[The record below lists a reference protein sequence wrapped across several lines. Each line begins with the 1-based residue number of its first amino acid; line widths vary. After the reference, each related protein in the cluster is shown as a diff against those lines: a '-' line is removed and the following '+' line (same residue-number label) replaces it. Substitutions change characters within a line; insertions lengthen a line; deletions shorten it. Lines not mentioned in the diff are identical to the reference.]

1 MSDQISEDEE
11 LHETIRAQL
20 LTGDAFGALGLDA
33 TQCNSVREVSTH
45 GARIFLVGPKAF
57 KIKRPIAFAYMNF
70 STCDRRHR
78 ALEHELL
85 LNKRTA
91 PDLYHAVHAIHL
103 GADGKF
109 NFDGQGPIVDWALE
123 MTGFPTDQVLD
134 EVDNRGELTI
144 AMVENAALALAKFH
158 TEKAEPTPEG
168 GGVAGIAQVIDVAER
183 EMATAIPTIFAA
195 ADVALYLNAC
205 RSALANHAPLLEAR
219 RHMGHVRL
227 CHGDLHLGN
236 LVNLNGRIVPFDCIE
251 FNDEFARIDV
261 MYDLAFLIMD
271 LVHRNRPAH
280 ANSALNAY
288 LSAVPFAHQ
297 CDHMNALGAMP
308 LFMAAR
314 AGVRA
319 HVSARQGLS
328 APARA
333 FLAAGL
339 GHLAPKAPRL
349 IALGGL
355 QGTGKSTLARH
366 LSPELGIAPGAV
378 ILRSDAI
385 RKAMLGLSP
394 TERLPP
400 QFYDRETSARTYDA
414 MMDMATSAI
423 KSGHSVILDA
433 VFYRA
438 EERRRAAQICPQFKG
453 LWLHA
458 PDHIIR
464 ARLDARK
471 GDASD
476 ADIAVYDRQR
486 LMDPG
491 PIDWQPV
498 DMSGDAALAAASLNL
513 DWI

>member
-1 MSDQISEDEE
+1 MSDPHSDDDA
-11 LHETIRAQL
+11 LHEAVRAQL
-20 LTGDAFGALGLDA
+20 LTGAPFAALGLDA
-33 TQCNSVREVSTH
+33 AACRAVREVSTH
-45 GARIFLVGPKAF
+45 GARIFLVGHKAF

-70 STCDRRHR
+70 STCDRRQH

-109 NFDGQGPIVDWALE
+109 NFDGEGLIVDWALE

-144 AMVENAALALAKFH
+144 AMVENAALALAQFH
-158 TEKAEPTPEG
+158 TQKAEATPQG
-168 GGVAGIAQVIDVAER
+168 GGVAGITQVIDVAER
-183 EMATAIPTIFAA
+183 EMATAIPDIFAET
-195 ADVALYLNAC
+195 DVARYLEAC
-205 RSALANHAPLLEAR
+205 RSALTRQAPLLEQR
-219 RHMGHVRL
+219 RQMGHVRL

-236 LVNLNGRIVPFDCIE
+236 LVNLDGRIVPFDCIE

-261 MYDLAFLIMD
+261 LYDLAFLIMD

-280 ANSALNAY
+280 ANAALNAY

-297 CDHMNALGAMP
+297 CDHMKALGAMP

-319 HVSARQGLS
+319 HVSARQGLA

-339 GHLAPKAPRL
+339 DHLTPKAPRL

-355 QGTGKSTLARH
+355 QGTGKSTLSRH
-366 LSPELGIAPGAV
+366 LAPALGLAPGAV

-385 RKAMLGLSP
+385 RKAMLGLSA
-394 TERLPP
+394 TDRLPP
-400 QFYDRETSARTYDA
+400 HYYDRETSLRTYDA
-414 MMDMATSAI
+414 MMEMADSAI

-433 VFYRA
+433 MFYRV
-438 EERRRAAQICPQFKG
+438 EERQRAAQICPEFKG
-453 LWLHA
+453 LWLSA
-458 PDHIIR
+458 PDHVIR

-486 LMDPG
+486 MMDPG
-491 PIDWQPV
+491 PIDWQLV
-498 DMSGDAALAAASLNL
+498 DMSGDAALVAASLNL
-513 DWI
+513 N

>member
-1 MSDQISEDEE
+1 MSNHHTDDDD
-11 LHETIRAQL
+11 LHEAVRAQL
-20 LTGDAFGALGLDA
+20 LTGEAFAALGLDPA
-33 TQCNSVREVSTH
+33 ACKSVREVSTH
-45 GARIFLVGPKAF
+45 GARIFLTGQKAF

-70 STCDRRHR
+70 STCERRRH

-103 GADGKF
+103 GADGKY
-109 NFDGQGPIVDWALE
+109 NFDGEGPIVDWALE
-123 MTGFPTDQVLD
+123 MTRFPTDQVLD
-134 EVDNRGELTI
+134 EVDDRGELTI
-144 AMVENAALALAKFH
+144 AMVEDAAMALAKFH
-158 TEKAEPTPEG
+158 TNKAEPAPQG
-168 GGVAGIAQVIDVAER
+168 GGVAGITQVIDVAEH
-183 EMATAIPTIFAA
+183 EMATAIPDIFAA
-195 ADVALYLNAC
+195 ADVAQYLDAC
-205 RSALANHAPLLEAR
+205 RVSLTLQAPLLEAR
-219 RHMGHVRL
+219 RQMGHVRL

-236 LVNLNGRIVPFDCIE
+236 LVNLDGRIVPFDCIE

-261 MYDLAFLIMD
+261 LYDLAFLIMD
-271 LVHRNRPAH
+271 LVHRDRPAH
-280 ANSALNAY
+280 ANAALNAY

-297 CDHMNALGAMP
+297 CDHLNALGAMP

-319 HVSARQGLS
+319 HVSARQGLGDV
-328 APARA
+328 ARA

-366 LSPELGIAPGAV
+366 LAPALGLAPGAV

-385 RKAMLGLSP
+385 RKSMLGLSL

-400 QFYDRETSARTYDA
+400 QYYDRETSIRTYDA
-414 MMDMATSAI
+414 MMGMAESAI

-433 VFYRA
+433 MFYRL
-438 EERRRAAQICPQFKG
+438 EERQRAAGICPDFNG
-453 LWLHA
+453 LWLSA
-458 PDHIIR
+458 PDDIIR
-464 ARLDARK
+464 TRLNARK

-476 ADIAVYDRQR
+476 ADIAVYERQR
-486 LMDPG
+486 MMDPG

-513 DWI
+513 N